1 MPSTTEKFSEFTNG
15 NEAQVGDQVVG
26 LRSAANYRFDFP
38 GAGIKD
44 ANGNFLIGWA
54 SAGAAAVNYPLVTS
68 SLTTSGVI
76 YGAAGTD
83 ADVNIIVQPMGAGA
97 VIADGN
103 QLPTSTGIA
112 GQLVCVVTPGEWG
125 YTTGT
130 FPIPPGPAGTILRS
144 DGAAWL
150 ASTSTFADIYATH
163 TILYSN
169 GANTVTGLATANSA
183 AMITTSA
190 GVPGWTAS
198 MTNGQIVIGSTGGM
212 PVAASLTAGTNI
224 TITPAAGGITIAS
237 TGGTGGGYQWTEVT
251 GTTQAIAANQGYIS
265 SNGSVVTLTLPVT
278 SAVGDAVAITGKGA
292 GGWLVAQN
300 TGQTIHIGTSVTTSG
315 AGGSIAST
323 NQYDSIEL
331 VCITANTVWSTIG
344 GVQSSG
350 LTVV

>member
-76 YGAAGTD
+76 YGATGTD
-83 ADVNIIVQPMGAGA
+83 TDVNVIVEPKGAGA

-183 AMITTSA
+183 AMVTTSA

-198 MTNGQIVIGSTGGM
+198 MTNGQIVIGSTGGT

-224 TITPAAGGITIAS
+224 TITPGAGTITIAS
-237 TGGTGGGYQWTEVT
+237 TGGTGGGYTWNEVT
-251 GTTQAIAANQGYIS
+251 GTSATMASNNGYIS
-265 SNGSVVTLTLPVT
+265 SNAGVVTLTLPAV
-278 SAVGDAVAITGKGA
+278 SAVGDAIAVSGKGA
-292 GGWLVAQN
+292 GGFLIAQGA
-300 TGQTIHIGTSVTTSG
+300 GQIVHIGSATTTSG
-315 AGGSIAST
+315 AGGSVAST
-323 NQYDSIEL
+323 GQFDALEL
-331 VCITANTVWSTIG
+331 LCITANTTWKSLNAP
-344 GVQSSG
+344 QSLG
-350 LTVV
+350 LTIV

>member
-76 YGAAGTD
+76 YGATGTD

-190 GVPGWTAS
+190 GVPGWSSS
-198 MTNGQIVIGSTGGM
+198 MTNGQVIIGSTGAT
-212 PVAASLTAGTNI
+212 PTAATLTAGTNVSI
-224 TITPAAGGITIAS
+224 VNAAGSVTISATAS
-237 TGGTGGGYQWTEVT
+237 GGGYTWVDVT
-251 GTTQAIAANQGYIS
+251 GTTQAMAINTAYITN
-265 SNGSVVTLTLPVT
+265 NGSLVTLTLPT
-278 SAVGDAVAITGKGA
+278 TAAVGTTQAISGKGA
-292 GGWLVAQN
+292 GGWVITQGA
-300 TGQTIHIGTSVTTSG
+300 GQSIHIGNAATTIG
-315 AGGSIAST
+315 VGGSLASS
-323 NQYDSIEL
+323 NRYDSLEL
-331 VCITANTVWSTIG
+331 VCITADLEWNTVSSP
-344 GVQSSG
+344 QSSG
-350 LTVV
+350 LTVI